1 MNTHV
6 DNNIPSV
13 IPSNYQHLFEMG
25 DRVEEMGKREVE
37 DIILDVCNK
46 DREIQFGRKVA
57 HLNSRTLKQDEQ
69 SETSNAKAGAYL
81 NITPVILEALS
92 TFCSIVAAFGGAAT
106 GLFQVIAQASTS
118 TAQYR
123 NKITESRVEVLQ
135 HRYQQVGHII
145 NEDSQQSQGAE
156 REHEQDTTAIDRIM
170 QQTQRTFELVVSGN
184 A

>member
-1 MNTHV
+1 MSL
-6 DNNIPSV
+6 DNIPSET
-13 IPSNYQHLFEMG
+13 PSNYQHLFEMG

-37 DIILDVCNK
+37 NIILDVCNK

-57 HLNSRTLKQDEQ
+57 HLNTRTLSQDEQ
-69 SETSNAKAGAYL
+69 SETSNAKASAYR
-81 NITPVILEALS
+81 NITALFFDTGAVFFS
-92 TFCSIVAAFGGAAT
+92 VAAAFAGGGMPA
-106 GLFQVIAQASTS
+106 GLFQAIAQGFNSTS
-118 TAQYR
+118 QYR
-123 NKITESRVEVLQ
+123 HKLTESQVEVLQ